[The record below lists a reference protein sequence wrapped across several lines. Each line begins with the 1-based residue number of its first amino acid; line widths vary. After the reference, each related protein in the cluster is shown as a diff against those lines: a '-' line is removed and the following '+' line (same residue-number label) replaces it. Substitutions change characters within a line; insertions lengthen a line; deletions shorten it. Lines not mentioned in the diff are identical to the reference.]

1 MRRRANKNAT
11 TLLGEVS
18 SLIPQLELATLL
30 SFCALSWKTIQFTF
44 ECYVMFL
51 WDVASFCG
59 WLHVNHALV
68 FLWLSSLFL
77 FRFRLWSRSTHSVF
91 DVVVVVAVDLDRRLV
106 TQPTCPT
113 QHAHVDV
120 TCAARIVQIQI
131 ESTLVF
137 ALLIKPQVSGRS
149 TSITTLL
156 PSHVVTPSFARGHS
170 FLRVWSPPLLCLD
183 ILVCCCCL

>member
-1 MRRRANKNAT
+1 MA
-11 TLLGEVS
+11 
-18 SLIPQLELATLL
+18 
-30 SFCALSWKTIQFTF
+30 
-44 ECYVMFL
+44 FL
-51 WDVASFCG
+51 
-59 WLHVNHALV
+59 LV
-68 FLWLSSLFL
+68 FISFPTAVDLKF
-77 FRFRLWSRSTHSVF
+77 STHSVF

-113 QHAHVDV
+113 QRAHVYV

-156 PSHVVTPSFARGHS
+156 PSHVVTSTVVSGHP
-170 FLRVWSPPLLCLD
+170 RLLLLSVSAVSD
-183 ILVCCCCL
+183 VAS